1 VAVRLVPSAVDWP
14 GVAERPR
21 TREGNWT
28 QWLILVGYL
37 LGAVAVTS
45 RLWADPAGR
54 MVGFPGDVDLV
65 AWFMRHD
72 ATAVAHGRLPGLVTS
87 AMNAPRGI
95 GLMWNVSLLLP
106 GVLLSPVTLLAG
118 PQASLTIL
126 VTLGFAGSAASLFV
140 VLRRWGGSVTTSAL
154 GGAVYGFSPAMLAS
168 AMGHYHVQFA
178 VLPPLMIDALLRIVT
193 GRGAP
198 VRTGTWL
205 GLLAAAQVFISE
217 ELLADTVLAGLVLL
231 AVLVAD
237 APREAVKRAR
247 ATATGLA
254 TGTGVTL
261 LICGYAL
268 WTQFRGPLSEHGS
281 PWSTGEFR
289 NLPAAFVTPS
299 AGLLFHTQASAAAA
313 ARYPLPGPE
322 YVAYV
327 GLPLL
332 VVLLAAAIRFGRDP
346 RVRVMA
352 VTFAVLEV
360 LSLGSRALVFGGIR
374 YPGFLLPWHWLHGLP
389 LLGQILPN
397 RLSVLADGAAAA
409 VLAFSL
415 DLARSPAPQGTGGQG
430 TGGQGSGGQR
440 RIATAIAVLA
450 ILPLIPLPLRAAATT
465 PVPAGWRATFA
476 GLHLAPGAR
485 VLVVPVPYSRE
496 PQALRWQADT
506 GEPGSLIGGYFIGP
520 DQKGRARR
528 YGTGRRETEKILD
541 ALWAGSRRSR
551 HPPLPQVIRS
561 DLAYWRPA
569 AVVAVT
575 SPNSRLARLLTG
587 LFGPPALRT
596 GGVLSWRL

>member
-1 VAVRLVPSAVDWP
+1 
-14 GVAERPR
+14 
-21 TREGNWT
+21 
-28 QWLILVGYL
+28 
-37 LGAVAVTS
+37 
-45 RLWADPAGR
+45 
-54 MVGFPGDVDLV
+54 
-65 AWFMRHD
+65 MRHD
-72 ATAVAHGRLPGLVTS
+72 ATAVAHGQLPGLVTS
-87 AMNAPRGI
+87 AMNAPRGVS
-95 GLMWNVSLLLP
+95 LMWNVSLLLP

-126 VTLGFAGSAASLFV
+126 LTLGFAGSAATLFV
-140 VLRRWGGSVTTSAL
+140 VLRRWGAGVTASAL

-193 GRGAP
+193 GRGTP
-198 VRTGTWL
+198 VRAGIWL

-231 AVLVAD
+231 AVLVAG

-254 TGTGVTL
+254 TGAGVIL

-299 AGLLFHTQASAAAA
+299 ANLLFHTQASAAAA

-322 YVAYV
+322 YVAYI

-332 VVLLAAAIRFGRDP
+332 VVLLAATIRFGRDP

-360 LSLGSRALVFGGIR
+360 FSLGGRALVFGGIR

-389 LLGQILPN
+389 ILGQVLPD

-409 VLAFSL
+409 ALAFAL
-415 DLARSPAPQGTGGQG
+415 DLARSPAPQGSGGQAKG
-430 TGGQGSGGQR
+430 SGGQVTSEQETSTQGSGGRR

-450 ILPLIPLPLRAAATT
+450 ILPLVPLPLRAAATT
-465 PVPAGWRATFA
+465 PAPAGWRATFA

-528 YGTGRRETEKILD
+528 YGTGRRETAKILD

-587 LFGPPALRT
+587 LFGPPALQT
-596 GGVLSWRL
+596 GGVISWRLQSESGGTAQAHIGHRLADRRP